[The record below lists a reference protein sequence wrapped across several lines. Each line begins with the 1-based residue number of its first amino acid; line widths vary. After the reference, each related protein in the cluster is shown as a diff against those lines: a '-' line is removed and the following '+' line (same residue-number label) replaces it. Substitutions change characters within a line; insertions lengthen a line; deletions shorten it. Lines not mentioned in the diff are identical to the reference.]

1 MTQARRLPLYARVLA
16 DTWHALPE
24 PLRRMH
30 DIDGEGR
37 AEGLAEI
44 VRGDGSI
51 ARLIAAIVGFPRA
64 GQNVPVQ
71 VMFKADA
78 NGELWQ
84 RTFAGKR
91 FSSYQFAD
99 AEPRDA
105 IVFERFGLITIALH
119 LVLQNERLDV
129 IPVRWSLLGI
139 PLPKSLMPVGETYEW
154 VDNQNRFN
162 FHVEIGHPWF
172 GRIVRYRGFLVP
184 VGPAPE

>member
-1 MTQARRLPLYARVLA
+1 MTQARRPPLYARVLG
-16 DTWHALPE
+16 DRWHALPE

-30 DIDGEGR
+30 DFNDEGR

-44 VRGDGSI
+44 DRGDGVI
-51 ARLIAAIVGFPRA
+51 AQLVAAIVGFPRA

-71 VMFKADA
+71 VMFKANA
-78 NGELWQ
+78 KGELWQ

-99 AEPRDA
+99 GEPRGA
-105 IVFERFGLITIALH
+105 VVFERFGLITIALH

-129 IPVRWSLLGI
+129 IPVSWSLLGI

-154 VDNQNRFN
+154 VDSQNRFN

-172 GRIVRYRGFLVP
+172 GRVVRYRGFLVP
-184 VGPAPE
+184 VCFAPE